1 MRGILY
7 VKDKMD
13 CSKIETIIIYTKLMF
28 LPNGLRVCR
37 AAETVED
44 AEKLIET
51 KVRAHMQRKQY

>member
-1 MRGILY
+1 
-7 VKDKMD
+7 MD